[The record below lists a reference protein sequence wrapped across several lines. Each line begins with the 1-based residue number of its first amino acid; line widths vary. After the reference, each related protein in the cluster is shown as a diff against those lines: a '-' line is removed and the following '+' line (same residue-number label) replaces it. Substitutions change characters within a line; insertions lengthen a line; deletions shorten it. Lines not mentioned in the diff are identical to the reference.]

1 MDEMV
6 LSTQKWL
13 NKKYSNV
20 TGFDKV
26 PENGRTGWPT
36 IYGLIEGLQVEL
48 GITNLVANFGPT
60 TEKMYDNQVTPK
72 WGKIYLKILYF
83 LFKVPFGVRGLIQV
97 ASMGYI
103 LHI

>member
-26 PENGRTGWPT
+26 QKMGEQG
-36 IYGLIEGLQVEL
+36 GLQSMDL
-48 GITNLVANFGPT
+48 
-60 TEKMYDNQVTPK
+60 
-72 WGKIYLKILYF
+72 LKDY
-83 LFKVPFGVRGLIQV
+83 K
-97 ASMGYI
+97 
-103 LHI
+103 

>member
-48 GITNLVANFGPT
+48 GITNLVANF
-60 TEKMYDNQVTPK
+60 
-72 WGKIYLKILYF
+72 
-83 LFKVPFGVRGLIQV
+83 
-97 ASMGYI
+97 
-103 LHI
+103 

>member
-72 WGKIYLKILYF
+72 WGKNLPKNIVF
-83 LFKVPFGVRGLIQV
+83 LIQGAFGVRGLIQV